1 MDRFLFRHGGAG
13 GRAVQS
19 RGGGL
24 SRSSKCPRLTSAKA
38 LPWSGPGLSH
48 QAHSK
53 PGRRARTTPTPLL
66 VESASFQT
74 PVASCPLLVVS
85 ALGPGCNSRVSD
97 GPGDDC
103 LVCFSRQRL
112 GRRRLL
118 ELQNRPARTSTTL
131 QTTAR
136 CRTESAAPA
145 LLLGGSRC
153 VRRTKEGPGAKPPS
167 EPRPGPNAPFGRC
180 LRKFACLF
188 VGQEASD
195 LSGCHSLDGVPRHE
209 SQASAGSDDDAMENI
224 PLSSSRTRSSVPN
237 ACPDWAVTGVPL
249 SSAV

>member
-1 MDRFLFRHGGAG
+1 MPPISLEGTLTQVPVSARWCRWTCCAKPRRGAFQVLKVSAPHLCEGGPPMVLAG
-13 GRAVQS
+13 PLTPGPFEA
-19 RGGGL
+19 GPAGL
-24 SRSSKCPRLTSAKA
+24 
-38 LPWSGPGLSH
+38 H
-48 QAHSK
+48 IAHS
-53 PGRRARTTPTPLL
+53 PI
-66 VESASFQT
+66 
-74 PVASCPLLVVS
+74 ASCPLLAVS

-153 VRRTKEGPGAKPPS
+153 VRRTKEGPGTKPPS
-167 EPRPGPNAPFGRC
+167 EPRPGPNEPFGRC
-180 LRKFACLF
+180 RRKFACLF

-209 SQASAGSDDDAMENI
+209 SQASAGSDGDAMENI